1 MGLQY
6 NDLNDCVIKELSFDQ
21 YEPKTGSPE
30 DTIVMAFQTPI
41 QGAGEDL
48 VSYLNNGDD
57 SIKDIDISPNKNE
70 SNYYMVFVEFA
81 RNPDAVKL
89 INQVI
94 AEVENLTGKLQWQ
107 AKSHIH
113 DEAFPVNEDIANYIA
128 TDPESYQTRDEYEEA
143 QMTAATEEKNA
154 GIMEFLQQSTLDNA
168 DISENVLTMTKGA
181 DSAQLEIVGY
191 GNKDIMGDLGI
202 SESAL
207 KPLDAI
213 MRKFNS
219 MLGEMRAVQIDENI
233 VIFHPAQNTVLVTKQ
248 CSV

>member
-6 NDLNDCVIKELSFDQ
+6 NDLKDCLIKELSFDQ

-41 QGAGEDL
+41 QGAGDDL
-48 VSYLNNGDD
+48 VSYLNNGDEN
-57 SIKDIDISPNKNE
+57 IKDVDISPNKNE

-81 RNPDAVKL
+81 RNPEAVGL
-89 INQVI
+89 INQII

-107 AKSHIH
+107 GTSHIH
-113 DEAFPVNEDIANYIA
+113 DDAFPVNEDIANYIA
-128 TDPESYQTRDEYEEA
+128 TDPDSYQTRDEYEEA
-143 QMTAATEEKNA
+143 QMMAATEEKNS
-154 GIMEFLQQSTLDNA
+154 GIIEFLQQSTLDNA
-168 DISENVLTMTKGA
+168 EISENILTMTKGT

-191 GNKDIMGDLGI
+191 GNKDIMGELGI
-202 SESAL
+202 AESAL

-233 VIFHPAQNTVLVTKQ
+233 VIFHPTQNTVLVTKE